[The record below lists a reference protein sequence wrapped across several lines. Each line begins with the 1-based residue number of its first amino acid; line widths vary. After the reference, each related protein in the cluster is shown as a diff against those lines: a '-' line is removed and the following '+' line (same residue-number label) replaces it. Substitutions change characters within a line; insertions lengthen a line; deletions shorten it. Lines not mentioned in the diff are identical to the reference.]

1 MPEEPK
7 TPPEQKPGIAPRE
20 GSDNEASDGLP
31 KTWEEVFAHPRF
43 KELLGRAKTAEDKL
57 AKLEVE
63 KDAASKADA
72 EKRHEFEKLYREAEK
87 QNAALQ
93 AQIGELT
100 AAGIKRIKRE
110 ALVRAALAH
119 NPPFSTKAADDA
131 HLFVDLDKIAVDGDV
146 VAGADA
152 LIAALAVER
161 PYMLAQGRRE
171 DPGAPKT
178 GTQATGMSIEE
189 KRAIAYH
196 PRL

>member
-1 MPEEPK
+1 M
-7 TPPEQKPGIAPRE
+7 
-20 GSDNEASDGLP
+20 
-31 KTWEEVFAHPRF
+31 FAHPRF

-131 HLFVDLDKIAVDGDV
+131 DLFVDLDKIAVDGDV

-171 DPGAPKT
+171 DPGIPKT

-189 KRAIAYH
+189 KRAVAYH